1 MSAPKATAA
10 GPSALP
16 EVSTPAEVRAW
27 TGERRRAAERI
38 AFVPTMGNLHEGHMS
53 LVRLAREYA
62 ERVVVSI
69 FVNPTQFGA
78 GEDYGAYPRTPEED
92 RALLREVGVD
102 LLYTPSPE
110 TVYPFGEAAATRL
123 HVPGLS
129 EDLCGR
135 FRPGHFDGV
144 ATVVCRLFCMV
155 GPDVAVFGQKDYQQ
169 FLIIRRMTRDLSMPI
184 GIVLAPTVREAD
196 GLACSSRNRYLT
208 DEERRHAPELHA
220 ALQEIHES
228 LLAGE
233 RGYAEMEERALARLV
248 RAGFEPDYVGI
259 RRARDLQAPAADTR
273 ELVVLAAARLG
284 RARLIDNLL
293 VQV

>member
-1 MSAPKATAA
+1 VSARGSTPVDGA
-10 GPSALP
+10 PY
-16 EVSTPAEVRAW
+16 EVSTPAEVRSW
-27 TGERRRAAERI
+27 TTGRHEAGERI
-38 AFVPTMGNLHEGHMS
+38 AFVPTMGNLHEGHLS

-78 GEDYGAYPRTPEED
+78 GEDYGNYPRTIGED
-92 RALLREVGVD
+92 RRLLAGADTD
-102 LLYTPSPE
+102 LLFTPSAE
-110 TVYPFGEAAATRL
+110 TVYPYGEAAATRL

-144 ATVVCRLFCMV
+144 ASVVCRLFSMV
-155 GPDVAVFGQKDYQQ
+155 GPEVAVFGQKDYQQ

-184 GIVLAPTVREAD
+184 GIVLGPTVREAD

-208 DEERRHAPELHA
+208 EAQRRTAPLLHTVLEEVRE
-220 ALQEIHES
+220 ALVS
-228 LLAGE
+228 GE
-233 RGYAEMEERALARLV
+233 RDFASLEGHALTRLQKG
-248 RAGFEPDYVGI
+248 GFAPDYVGI
-259 RRARDLQAPAADTR
+259 RRAKDLGLPSGESH

-284 RARLIDNLL
+284 RARLIDNVL
-293 VQV
+293 VRV

>member
-1 MSAPKATAA
+1 MSEADRKKRGGT
-10 GPSALP
+10 LH

-27 TGERRRAAERI
+27 TEQRRQAGERI
-38 AFVPTMGNLHEGHMS
+38 AFVPTMGNLHEGHLS

-62 ERVVVSI
+62 ERVVASI

-78 GEDYGAYPRTPEED
+78 GEDYGDYPRTPEED
-92 RALLREVGVD
+92 RRLLASAGTD
-102 LLYTPSPE
+102 LLFTPSAE
-110 TVYPFGEAAATRL
+110 TVYPFGEDAATRL

-155 GPDVAVFGQKDYQQ
+155 GPEVAVFGQKDYQQ

-184 GIVLAPTVREAD
+184 GIVLGPTVREPD

-208 DEERRHAPELHA
+208 ESERTIAPLLHEVLEEVRE
-220 ALQEIHES
+220 ALLS
-228 LLAGE
+228 GE
-233 RGYAEMEERALARLV
+233 RDFASLEGHALARLETN
-248 RAGFEPDYVGI
+248 GFAPDYVGI
-259 RRARDLQAPAADTR
+259 RRAKDLALPSAGSH

-284 RARLIDNLL
+284 RARLLDNVL

>member
-1 MSAPKATAA
+1 MSATRTT
-10 GPSALP
+10 GPSGLR
-16 EVSTPAEVRAW
+16 EVSTPAEVRDW
-27 TGERRRAAERI
+27 TAQRRRAGERI
-38 AFVPTMGNLHEGHMS
+38 AFVPTMGNLHQGHAS

-78 GEDYGAYPRTPEED
+78 GEDFGAYPRTPEND
-92 RALLREVGVD
+92 RTLLENAAAD
-102 LLYTPSPE
+102 LVFTPSAQ
-110 TVYPFGEAAATRL
+110 TVYPFGEQAATRL

-144 ATVVCRLFCMV
+144 ASVVCRLFCMV
-155 GPDVAVFGQKDYQQ
+155 GPEVAVFGQKDYQQ

-184 GIVLAPTVREAD
+184 GIVLGPTVREPD

-208 DEERRHAPELHA
+208 EEERALAPQLHA
-220 ALQEIHES
+220 ALQDIHES
-228 LLAGE
+228 LLSGDRDFA
-233 RGYAEMEERALARLV
+233 ALEERALARLAV
-248 RAGFEPDYVGI
+248 AGFEPDYVGV
-259 RRARDLQAPAADTR
+259 RQAKNLAPASAETR

-284 RARLIDNLL
+284 QARLIDNLL

>member
-1 MSAPKATAA
+1 MSARGSTPADGA
-10 GPSALP
+10 PR

-27 TGERRRAAERI
+27 TAGRREAGERI
-38 AFVPTMGNLHEGHMS
+38 AFVPTMGNLHEGHLS

-78 GEDYGAYPRTPEED
+78 GEDYDNYPRTIVDD
-92 RALLREVGVD
+92 RRLLASVDTD
-102 LLYTPSPE
+102 LLFTPSAE
-110 TVYPFGEAAATRL
+110 TVYPYGETAATRL

-129 EDLCGR
+129 DDLCGR

-144 ATVVCRLFCMV
+144 ASVVCRLFSMV
-155 GPDVAVFGQKDYQQ
+155 GPEVAVFGQKDYQQ

-184 GIVLAPTVREAD
+184 GIVLGSTVREAD

-208 DEERRHAPELHA
+208 EAERRTAPLLHTVLEEVRE
-220 ALQEIHES
+220 ALVS
-228 LLAGE
+228 GE
-233 RGYAEMEERALARLV
+233 RDFASLEGHALARLEKG
-248 RAGFEPDYVGI
+248 GFAPDYVGI
-259 RRARDLQAPAADTR
+259 RSAKDLALPADGSH

-284 RARLIDNLL
+284 RARLIDNVL
-293 VQV
+293 VRV

>member
-1 MSAPKATAA
+1 MSATDGKAVD
-10 GPSALP
+10 GLP
-16 EVSTPAEVRAW
+16 YEVSTPAEVRAW
-27 TGERRRAAERI
+27 TAARREAGERI
-38 AFVPTMGNLHEGHMS
+38 AFVPTMGNLHEGHLS

-69 FVNPTQFGA
+69 FVNPTQFGE
-78 GEDYGAYPRTPEED
+78 GEDFGAYPRTLED
-92 RALLREVGVD
+92 DRRLLASVGAD
-102 LLYTPSPE
+102 LVFTPTAE
-110 TVYPFGEAAATRL
+110 TVYPYGEAAATRL

-155 GPDVAVFGQKDYQQ
+155 GPEVAVFGQKDYQQ

-184 GIVLAPTVREAD
+184 GIVLGPTVREAD
-196 GLACSSRNRYLT
+196 GLAFSSRNRYLT
-208 DEERRHAPELHA
+208 ESERAEAPLLHA
-220 ALQEIHES
+220 VLEDLREALIS
-228 LLAGE
+228 GE
-233 RGYAEMEERALARLV
+233 RDFAALEGHALARLQKG
-248 RAGFEPDYVGI
+248 GFSPDYVGI
-259 RRARDLQAPAADTR
+259 RQARDLAVPTAASH

-284 RARLIDNLL
+284 RARLIDNVL